1 MRKLVGIYTQ
11 DDSGTLAHIVE
22 TIAEAARWI
31 GVTVDTLY
39 KSRHLHGVMQSR
51 GYRLELIDAEEP
63 ELLPYGLYYV
73 RYRDLLSPGV
83 IKEKGSA
90 FVRAPY
96 RELDDWTID
105 DLNEGIMAGNYEI
118 IEALTS
124 AEFSTKYEE
133 DYYGTF

>member
-22 TIAEAARWI
+22 TIAEASRWI
-31 GVTVDTLY
+31 GVTVDALY
-39 KSRHLHGVMQSR
+39 KSQHLHGTMQAR
-51 GYRLELIDAEEP
+51 GYKLELIDREEP
-63 ELLPYGLYYV
+63 DLVPYGVFFV
-73 RYRDLLSPGV
+73 RYRDLDNPGI
-83 IKEKGSA
+83 IKERGSCYA
-90 FVRAPY
+90 VAPY

-105 DLNEGIMAGNYEI
+105 DINEGIIQGHYEL

-124 AEFSTKYEE
+124 QNYSKKYEE